1 LTTAGL
7 IAFRQ
12 RDVGVAATRIGPS
25 GVHTCSRADAKAVQV
40 FAGTLAER
48 AERATDDFAVRT
60 TASAVIGVAIGVW
73 RTEVDGPTRNLALF
87 EAGLASRRRSPA
99 VSPTS
104 SDQAPAH
111 GCRSRSTRCRV
122 FHDRLAAATPLRPAW
137 PCICPHVGGT
147 ALRSGQ
153 PPSAGPPHGGGE
165 RDAAGASGTVL
176 VGRRADRRAG
186 YAAAAL
192 ALLYAAVSV
201 YWTLSGT
208 ALLSTVG
215 GWVEDLARRG
225 GATAVAVG
233 LLAAAVKMA
242 GAMLALALVHPA
254 GRQADR
260 DVDEEDPAPAGTGG
274 EDSADEHPRG
284 EANAA
289 EGGPHAQRLVAFLAV
304 EDAGDG

>member
-1 LTTAGL
+1 MTSFHTGAFEPVPSAGRCGRITPL
-7 IAFRQ
+7 PILAASTLDDGRPD
-12 RDVGVAATRIGPS
+12 RLPPGGRGVAATRIGPS

-48 AERATDDFAVRT
+48 ARRATDDFAVRT

-147 ALRSGQ
+147 APRSGQ

-165 RDAAGASGTVL
+165 RDAAGGREPYWSAGELTAGPGTPRPRWHCCTPRSAST
-176 VGRRADRRAG
+176 GR
-186 YAAAAL
+186 
-192 ALLYAAVSV
+192 
-201 YWTLSGT
+201 
-208 ALLSTVG
+208 
-215 GWVEDLARRG
+215 
-225 GATAVAVG
+225 
-233 LLAAAVKMA
+233 
-242 GAMLALALVHPA
+242 
-254 GRQADR
+254 
-260 DVDEEDPAPAGTGG
+260 
-274 EDSADEHPRG
+274 
-284 EANAA
+284 
-289 EGGPHAQRLVAFLAV
+289 
-304 EDAGDG
+304 